1 MKKLTK
7 LSLSIKRNRSQ
18 SVSLVQSFQNGHRT
32 PGAPGGAVQGGEA
45 HFASLK
51 VFIFLLFC
59 LNPTLNAKFHR
70 QIPGFAREFPTG
82 GARDAA
88 AGEPP
93 DQQGG
98 GVEEGQ
104 QDPPQVLREKH
115 SRQCSWRC

>member
-18 SVSLVQSFQNGHRT
+18 SVSLVQSFQNGHHT

-51 VFIFLLFC
+51 VFIFLLFR
-59 LNPTLNAKFHR
+59 LNPTLIAEFHHH
-70 QIPGFAREFPTG
+70 QIPGSARDFPTG
-82 GARDAA
+82 GARDATF
-88 AGEPP
+88 GEPL

-104 QDPPQVLREKH
+104 QDPPQVLRGKH
-115 SRQCSWRC
+115 